1 MNNQTQ
7 TVLKCRVRKSGT
19 GYEGTVSVPGLKPTK
34 LCKRD
39 ESTVYANTSGV
50 QSAAKAL
57 AERLGFA
64 LEVDQTAPK
73 ATTGTTTTRKAK
85 TKTATTTD

>member
-1 MNNQTQ
+1 MSNQTQ

-64 LEVDQTAPK
+64 LEVDQPTAPK
-73 ATTGTTTTRKAK
+73 ATTGTPRKAK
-85 TKTATTTD
+85 AKAATTTD